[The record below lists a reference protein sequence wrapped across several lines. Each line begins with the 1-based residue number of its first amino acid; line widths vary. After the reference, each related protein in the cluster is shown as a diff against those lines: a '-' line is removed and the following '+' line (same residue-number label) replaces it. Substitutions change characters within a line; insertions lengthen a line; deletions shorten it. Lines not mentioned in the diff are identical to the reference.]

1 VDIASDSV
9 LPVALWTWYVHVVLG
24 SGQTGRTRGKC
35 RFVRGFMLCEVHKM
49 ILRFPNEEK
58 VMGRACGMYGVQKSC
73 IQGLSEET

>member
-1 VDIASDSV
+1 MDIASGSV
-9 LPVALWTWYVHVVLG
+9 LLVAQWTWYVRVVSG
-24 SGQTGRTRGKC
+24 SGQTGRTSGKC
-35 RFVRGFMLCEVHKM
+35 AVVRGFMLCEVHKM